1 MKQSHLFTKTRK
13 HAPSDEV
20 SKNAQLLIRAGFIHK
35 EMAGVYA
42 FLPLGLRVIEK
53 IKSIVREEM
62 NAIGGQ
68 EIEMTVLQ
76 DSGLWEKTDRW
87 SDKKVDNWFKTKLS
101 SGAELGL
108 GFTHEEPV
116 TNMLLDIISSY
127 RDLPL
132 FVYQFQSKF
141 RNELRA
147 KSGLMRGREF
157 LMKDM
162 YSFSRTEEEFELFYE
177 KCADAYVKVFEKVGL
192 GDITFRTK
200 ADGGSFTKKFTDEF
214 QTLSEAGEDTIYL
227 DRTKKLAIN
236 KEVFSEEAVIS
247 EGLNPDTIEEVKAIE
262 VGNIFPLETKFSEG
276 LNLKFTDENGESRFP
291 IMGSYGIGIS
301 RLMAVVA
308 EIMSDEAGL
317 VWPESIAP
325 FKVHLIQVGD
335 DEVVKAEAEKIY
347 SSLLKSKVE
356 VLFDDRDIS
365 PGQKF
370 GDSDLI
376 GIPNRAVVSTRSLE
390 AGGVEVKGRTSDKS
404 VIISVEEFIN
414 TYA

>member
-1 MKQSHLFTKTRK
+1 
-13 HAPSDEV
+13 
-20 SKNAQLLIRAGFIHK
+20 
-35 EMAGVYA
+35 
-42 FLPLGLRVIEK
+42 
-53 IKSIVREEM
+53 
-62 NAIGGQ
+62 
-68 EIEMTVLQ
+68 
-76 DSGLWEKTDRW
+76 
-87 SDKKVDNWFKTKLS
+87 
-101 SGAELGL
+101 
-108 GFTHEEPV
+108 
-116 TNMLLDIISSY
+116 
-127 RDLPL
+127 
-132 FVYQFQSKF
+132 
-141 RNELRA
+141 
-147 KSGLMRGREF
+147 
-157 LMKDM
+157 
-162 YSFSRTEEEFELFYE
+162 
-177 KCADAYVKVFEKVGL
+177 VKVFEKVGL

-214 QTLSEAGEDTIYL
+214 QTLSDAGEDTIYL